1 MLKPFL
7 RWAGGKRRLVPFLL
21 NSVPSDVN
29 RGIYWEPF
37 LGAGS
42 LFFALR
48 PRRAVI
54 SDRNAQLIACFRAVR
69 DHPDLVLKYVRMHAA
84 RTSDDYYKKIR
95 LRYNKSRDSIAKAA
109 MFIYLNKTCFNGIWR
124 VNRKGEFNVPYGFK
138 EPPAIPSKNDLLV
151 ASIALKNA
159 EIRAEDFRGVLTG
172 AQSGDFVYLDP
183 PYPPLNGTSY
193 FTHYTKDRFCDDDQ
207 EAVVRMASLLA
218 NRGCRVMIS
227 QARTPRIVKSFNNW
241 HIEVL
246 SVVRWIT
253 CKSKRHRVE
262 EVVITNY

>member
-1 MLKPFL
+1 MVKPFL

-48 PRRAVI
+48 PRQAVI
-54 SDRNAQLIACFRAVR
+54 SDRNADLIACFRAVR
-69 DHPDLVLKYVRMHAA
+69 DHPDLVLQYLRMHAV
-84 RTSDDYYKKIR
+84 RTSKDYYKKIR
-95 LRYNKSRDSIAKAA
+95 SRYNKARDSISKAA

-138 EPPAIPSKNDLLV
+138 EPPAMPSKTDLLA

-159 EIRAEDFRGVLTG
+159 EIRAEDFRDVLTG
-172 AQSGDFVYLDP
+172 VQSGDFVYLDP
-183 PYPPLNGTSY
+183 PYPPLNETSY
-193 FTHYTKDRFCDDDQ
+193 FTHYTKDGFCEDDQ
-207 EAVVRMASLLA
+207 EAVARMATLLA
-218 NRGCRVMIS
+218 NRGCRVMIF
-227 QARTPRIVKSFNNW
+227 QAKTRGTVKSFNGW
-241 HIEVL
+241 RIEVV

-253 CKSKRHRVE
+253 CKSKRHRVKE
-262 EVVITNY
+262 IVITNY